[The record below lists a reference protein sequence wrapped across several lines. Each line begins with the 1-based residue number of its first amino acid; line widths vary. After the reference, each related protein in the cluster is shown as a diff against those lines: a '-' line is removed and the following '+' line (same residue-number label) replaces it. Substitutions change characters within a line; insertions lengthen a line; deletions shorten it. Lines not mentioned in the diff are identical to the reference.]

1 VLACPGVVVR
11 KTGVG
16 PATRLRGVR
25 CCRVAAGC
33 GRAQRRR
40 LGMAGCR
47 SRGDVGSVSACCRSR
62 LGHGKSDVGF
72 GSARLHNLQTSSPSG
87 PVGLPVGIPP
97 VRLWSGLVGLQT
109 KAISHGFLFAPTAL
123 RCSPLLPWGHAGL
136 HQGDGRHHRHAGLRD
151 TAIRRYSSPFLFPGQ
166 TSSTSD
172 HRLLDHLA
180 PGHSLCSLLA

>member
-123 RCSPLLPWGHAGL
+123 RCSPLLSA
-136 HQGDGRHHRHAGLRD
+136 ALRCSPLLS
-151 TAIRRYSSPFLFPGQ
+151 AAPLRPCRVASRRWT
-166 TSSTSD
+166 TSYT
-172 HRLLDHLA
+172 RRA
-180 PGHSLCSLLA
+180 A